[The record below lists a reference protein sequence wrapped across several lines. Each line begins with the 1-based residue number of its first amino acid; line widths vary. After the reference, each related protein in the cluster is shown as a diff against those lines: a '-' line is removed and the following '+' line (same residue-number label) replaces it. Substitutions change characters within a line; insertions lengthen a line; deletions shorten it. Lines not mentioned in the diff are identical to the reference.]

1 MSVDTINV
9 WQRIVSTAGVANAIS
24 ESNNMWSV
32 NIDENK
38 VLFLVD

>member
-1 MSVDTINV
+1 MFGRELF
-9 WQRIVSTAGVANAIS
+9 QQLELQKAIS

-38 VLFLVD
+38 VLFMVD